1 MKVTVTI
8 TLKPGV
14 LDPQGRAIE
23 HSLLSLGYQDA
34 KEVSTGKLITLDI
47 DEDDE
52 NRARQKVAKMCE
64 TLLVNTVIEDYDIH
78 CLVADEGDEA

>member
-23 HSLLSLGYQDA
+23 NSLASLGYKGA
-34 KEVSTGKLITLDI
+34 GNVATGKQITFDI

-52 NRARQKVAKMCE
+52 GRARKKAAKMCE
-64 TLLVNTVIEDYDIH
+64 ALLVNTVIEDYEIH
-78 CLVADEGDEA
+78 CHADGGA

>member
-1 MKVTVTI
+1 MHVTVTI

-23 HSLLSLGYQDA
+23 HSLLSLGYQDVSG
-34 KEVSTGKLITLDI
+34 VSTGKQITLDI

-52 NRARQKVAKMCE
+52 TRARQKVAKMCE
-64 TLLVNTVIEDYDIH
+64 TLLVNTVIEDYEIH
-78 CLVADEGDEA
+78 CHDDVDGSDA

>member
-23 HSLLSLGYQDA
+23 HSLQSLGY
-34 KEVSTGKLITLDI
+34 KGVGGVSTGKQVTLDI

-52 NRARQKVAKMCE
+52 GKARQKAAKMCE
-64 TLLVNTVIEDYDIH
+64 ALLVNTVIEDYEIH
-78 CLVADEGDEA
+78 CHGEGEGSGK

>member
-23 HSLLSLGYQDA
+23 SSLAGLGYKGVGDVA
-34 KEVSTGKLITLDI
+34 TGKQITLDI
-47 DEDDE
+47 DEKDE
-52 NRARQKVAKMCE
+52 AKARQKVTKMCE
-64 TLLVNTVIEDYDIH
+64 ALLVNTVIEDYAIQCH
-78 CLVADEGDEA
+78 TGNGKGGT

>member
-23 HSLLSLGYQDA
+23 SSLAGLGYKGIGDVA
-34 KEVSTGKLITLDI
+34 TGKQITLDI
-47 DEDDE
+47 DEADE
-52 NRARQKVAKMCE
+52 AKARRKVAEMCE
-64 TLLVNTVIEDYDIH
+64 ALLVNTVIEDYEIH
-78 CLVADEGDEA
+78 CHAKGGKGGA